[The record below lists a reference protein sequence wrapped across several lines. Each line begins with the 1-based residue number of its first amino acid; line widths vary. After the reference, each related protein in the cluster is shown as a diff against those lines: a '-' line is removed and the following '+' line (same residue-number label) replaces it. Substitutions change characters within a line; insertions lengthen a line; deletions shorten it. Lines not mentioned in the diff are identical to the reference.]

1 MPKSKRLLR
10 LRGCNRPLFH
20 ILKGVHMALK
30 HLVNALELL
39 HAGMSISDIKGII
52 ALPNEEV
59 VEPEENQNE
68 TEPEP
73 EENQDET
80 LPEPEENQDETPPEP
95 AKKEEPKKN
104 PYQEK
109 SQNVTTQETLIKELN
124 SLF

>member
-1 MPKSKRLLR
+1 
-10 LRGCNRPLFH
+10 
-20 ILKGVHMALK
+20 MALK

-52 ALPNEEV
+52 ALPNDDV
-59 VEPEENQNE
+59 V
-68 TEPEP
+68 EP

-80 LPEPEENQDETPPEP
+80 EPKPEENQAETPSEPEETQDDTQPEP
-95 AKKEEPKKN
+95 VKKEEPKKN

-124 SLF
+124 NLF